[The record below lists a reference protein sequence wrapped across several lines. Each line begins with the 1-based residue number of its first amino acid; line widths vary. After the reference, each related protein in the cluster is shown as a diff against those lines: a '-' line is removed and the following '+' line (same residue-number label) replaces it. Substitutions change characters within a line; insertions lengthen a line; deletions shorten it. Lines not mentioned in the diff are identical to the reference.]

1 MKKILIVE
9 DDKNIVMALT
19 IRLRAA
25 GYEVFQAYDVVSGTS
40 MAVKHQPQLIL
51 LDISMPGGNGF
62 DVADRIRNKIGIPA
76 NIIFLTAHKEPALR
90 ERAMQM
96 GAAAF
101 FEKPYDPDS
110 LLDTIVNFT

>member
-9 DDKNIVMALT
+9 DDKKIVMALS

-25 GYEVFQAYDVVSGTS
+25 GYEVFQAYDVVSGTM
-40 MAVKHQPQLIL
+40 MAKKHEPQLIL

-62 DVADRIRNKIGIPA
+62 DVADRIRNKMDLPA

-90 ERAMQM
+90 EKAMQM

-101 FEKPYDPDS
+101 FEKPYDPDL
-110 LLDTIVNFT
+110 LLDTVVNLT

>member
-9 DDKNIVMALT
+9 DDKKIVMALT

-25 GYEVFQAYDVVSGTS
+25 GYEVVQAYDVISGTS
-40 MAVKHQPQLIL
+40 MAIKHQPQLIL

-62 DVADRIRNKIGIPA
+62 DIAERIQNRMGIPA
-76 NIIFLTAHKEPALR
+76 NIIFLTAHKEPELR
-90 ERAMQM
+90 EKAMQM

-110 LLDTIVNFT
+110 LLNTIVNFT